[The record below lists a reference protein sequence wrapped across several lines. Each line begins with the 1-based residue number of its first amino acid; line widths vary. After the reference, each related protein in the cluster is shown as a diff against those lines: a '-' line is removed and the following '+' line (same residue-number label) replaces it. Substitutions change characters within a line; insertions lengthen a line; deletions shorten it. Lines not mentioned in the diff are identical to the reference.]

1 MKNGSAKTN
10 LYDSR
15 ESWLRAAAKELAPYF
30 ESYGFKLP
38 ENIRFAIAFPSTGR
52 QGRRIGECWHSS
64 TSEDGNYEIIIRA
77 DIADPVEV
85 LGVLVHELIHA
96 VLPPDAG
103 HGKLYKEA
111 AIKIG
116 LEGKMRHAMPSQ
128 LLRPRLVAL
137 AELLGALPHARLN
150 IERGR
155 DNRPADR
162 PKKQRARLLKAECGG
177 KGCGYTVRITA
188 KWVDEIGA
196 PICPKHGAMNV
207 ERRDGGEDSG
217 EVEVVA
223 ESV

>member
-1 MKNGSAKTN
+1 MKHGAVKTN
-10 LYDSR
+10 LHDSR

-30 ESYGFKLP
+30 ASCGFTLP

-64 TSEDGNYEIIIRA
+64 TSDDGNYEIIIRA

-103 HGKLYKEA
+103 HGKLYREA

-128 LLRPRLVAL
+128 LLQPRLVAL
-137 AELLGALPHARLN
+137 AESLGALPHARLN
-150 IERGR
+150 IDRGR

-162 PKKQRARLLKAECGG
+162 AKKQRARLLKADCDGE
-177 KGCGYTVRITA
+177 GCGYTVRITA

-196 PICPKHGAMNV
+196 PICPRHGAMKV
-207 ERRDGGEDSG
+207 ERPNSG
-217 EVEVVA
+217 EVEPVA